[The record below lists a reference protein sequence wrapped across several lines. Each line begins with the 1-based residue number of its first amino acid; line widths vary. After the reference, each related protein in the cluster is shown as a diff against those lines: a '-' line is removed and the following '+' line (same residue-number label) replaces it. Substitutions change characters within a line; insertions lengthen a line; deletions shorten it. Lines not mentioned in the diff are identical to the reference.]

1 MYSLEP
7 LTEHNIADSCAKE
20 MNDSVYRHP
29 EDRMGKVAAA
39 IWPWKCKNARFCYNE
54 VTDTRLNQDGMAYD
68 ADSGDGTLYEY
79 NYSRSNEGGC
89 IMFCME
95 EAVHNIFRKNISYDD
110 LGGLISPACNPDA
123 LVTENEFHMRR
134 EVPLIRESMQDGTV
148 TLKNNKI
155 IILNCE

>member
-1 MYSLEP
+1 
-7 LTEHNIADSCAKE
+7 
-20 MNDSVYRHP
+20 
-29 EDRMGKVAAA
+29 MGKVAAA
-39 IWPWKCKNARFCYNE
+39 LWPWKCKNARFCYNE

-110 LGGLISPACNPDA
+110 LGGIISPACNPDA
-123 LVTENEFHMRR
+123 LVTENEFYMRR

-155 IILNCE
+155 TIIKEDGK